1 MWLILHL
8 HAKVNNIKKPKREQL
23 TVKSIDAHVGIMY
36 EIWWLI
42 FLDVLILKQSF
53 AKKRRKSKKLVSQLG
68 SRGGVTRV
76 SRTGRT

>member
-1 MWLILHL
+1 M
-8 HAKVNNIKKPKREQL
+8 
-23 TVKSIDAHVGIMY
+23 KSIDAHVGIMY
-36 EIWWLI
+36 EDIWWLV
-42 FLDVLILKQSF
+42 FLDVLISKQSF